1 MPQCP
6 QQTFSS
12 KESCRGRPEEEIRY
26 VDNKCDRTYPVVITR
41 NLEECRD
48 FYVKHFGFD
57 VVFDA
62 DWYVQLKHANGIEL
76 GFMKPDL
83 SNQPGFLHDAYN
95 GKGIIVTYDVED
107 ARREYE
113 RAQKVEGLTII
124 YPYTEEEWGQKHFI
138 LEDPAGMFV
147 DIVQQAPE

>member
-1 MPQCP
+1 MSTINVTVQ
-6 QQTFSS
+6 
-12 KESCRGRPEEEIRY
+12 
-26 VDNKCDRTYPVVITR
+26 YPVVITR